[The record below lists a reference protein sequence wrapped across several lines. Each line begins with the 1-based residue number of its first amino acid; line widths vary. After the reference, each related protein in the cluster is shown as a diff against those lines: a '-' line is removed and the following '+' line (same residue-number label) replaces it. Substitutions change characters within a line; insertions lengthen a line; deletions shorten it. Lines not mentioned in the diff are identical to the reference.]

1 MKTFSLTELRRDPL
15 PALRAVGKGHDVRV
29 TRRAAVIAE
38 IKPLNGSRPNPMY
51 DPAFLKLHEPP
62 RPRRLKRGEAGV
74 VELLRQDRDER

>member
-15 PALRAVGKGHDVRV
+15 PALRAVSKGHDVRV

-38 IKPLNGSRPNPMY
+38 IKPLNGSRLNPRY